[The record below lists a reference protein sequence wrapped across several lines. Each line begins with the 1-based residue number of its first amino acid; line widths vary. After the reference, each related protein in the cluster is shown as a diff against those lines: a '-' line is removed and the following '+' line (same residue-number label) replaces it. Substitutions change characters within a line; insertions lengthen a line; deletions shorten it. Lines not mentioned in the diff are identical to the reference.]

1 VGELDAKKANGYTVS
16 PREVLQFVHEMITAL
31 ASKLEQISVTCVNLF
46 LQCALV
52 ADRCQF
58 EAIAYEFIT
67 QAFIVYED
75 QITNSREQV
84 KALEL
89 MVSSLHA
96 TAQLTSANYDTL
108 ATKTTQYAAKLLK
121 KADQASMVLHCA
133 QLFWVRSA
141 RTARPLRWCLDV
153 ACVVSIRVTRTASA

>member
-1 VGELDAKKANGYTVS
+1 MV
-16 PREVLQFVHEMITAL
+16 TAL
-31 ASKLEQISVTCVNLF
+31 ASKLEQMSVTCVSLF

-52 ADRCQF
+52 ADRCDF

-75 QITNSREQV
+75 QITNSREQW

-89 MVSSLHA
+89 MVSSVRA
-96 TAQLTSANYDTL
+96 TTHLSSANYEVL

-121 KADQASMVLHCA
+121 KTDQAAMVLNCA
-133 QLFWVRSA
+133 HLFWVR
-141 RTARPLRWCLDV
+141 T
-153 ACVVSIRVTRTASA
+153 